1 MASKIN
7 HNLKD
12 NNGWDCFPKRE
23 TGAGHLASRPL
34 LEERKMSSGSRNAE
48 YMWLGTITNMSL
60 SGIIT
65 TTGRHGIDP
74 RITVDF
80 NRN

>member
-1 MASKIN
+1 MARKIN
-7 HNLKD
+7 HNLRD
-12 NNGWDCFPKRE
+12 NNDWDCFPKRE
-23 TGAGHLASRPL
+23 TGAGHLASFL
-34 LEERKMSSGSRNAE
+34 VLEKRELSSESRNAE
-48 YMWLGTITNMSL
+48 YMWLGTITNMCL